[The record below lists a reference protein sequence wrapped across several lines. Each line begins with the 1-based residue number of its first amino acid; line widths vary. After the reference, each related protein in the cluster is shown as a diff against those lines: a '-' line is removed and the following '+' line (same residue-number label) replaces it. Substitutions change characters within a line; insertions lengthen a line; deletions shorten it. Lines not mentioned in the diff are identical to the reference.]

1 MWRPLSSFKYVLQG
15 NLYNAATSNQ
25 FQVYFARQYIHC
37 GNLCSVSSMFCKAIY
52 TMRRPLFSFKYV
64 LQGNLYNMANL
75 FSFKYVLQ
83 GNLYNV
89 ASSVQFQVYFARQ
102 SIQCGDLCSV
112 SSMFCKAISTMRRP
126 LFIFKYVLQGNIYNV
141 ATSVQFQV
149 CFARQY
155 IHCGDLVQFQICFAR
170 QSIQCGDLCSVSSI
184 FCKAIY
190 TMWRPLFSF
199 KYILQD
205 NLYTYN
211 AATSIQFQVCFAKQS
226 IQCGDLC
233 SVSSMF
239 CKAIY
244 TIRRPL
250 FSFKYVLQG
259 NLYNGATSVQ
269 FQVCFAKQSIQCG
282 DLCSSSSMFCKAIYT
297 MRQPLF
303 SFKYV
308 LQSNLYNAATSVQ
321 VQVCF
326 ARQSIQCGDL
336 CSVSSIFCKAIYTMW
351 QSLSSFKYVLQGNL
365 CNAAT
370 SVQFQEYF
378 ARQSIQCG
386 ELCSVQVC
394 FARRS
399 IQKGDLC
406 SVSSIFCKA
415 IYTMRRP
422 LFSFKYVLQG
432 NLYKEATSVQFRY
445 VLQGNLYNTA
455 TSVQFQVCF
464 ARQSMQSSDLCS
476 VSRIFC
482 KAIYT
487 MWRPLFGSSMFCKAI
502 YTKRRPLFSF
512 KYILQGNLYN
522 AATSVQFQVC
532 FARQSI
538 QCGDLCSVQV
548 CFARQSIQYGDLSA
562 VSSMFCKA
570 IYTLR
575 RPRFCFKYVLQGNL
589 YNVATSV
596 LFQV

>member
-1 MWRPLSSFKYVLQG
+1 MWRPLFSFKYVLQG
-15 NLYNAATSNQ
+15 NLYNAATSVHFQVCFARQYIQCGDLCAVSSMFCKAIYTLRRPCSVSNMFCKAIYTMWRPLFSFKYILQGNLYNVATSVQ
-25 FQVYFARQYIHC
+25 FQVYFARQSIHVQC
-37 GNLCSVSSMFCKAIY
+37 GDLYSVSSMFCKAIY

-64 LQGNLYNMANL
+64 LQGNLYN
-75 FSFKYVLQ
+75 K
-83 GNLYNV
+83 
-89 ASSVQFQVYFARQ
+89 
-102 SIQCGDLCSV
+102 
-112 SSMFCKAISTMRRP
+112 
-126 LFIFKYVLQGNIYNV
+126 

-149 CFARQY
+149 CFARQ
-155 IHCGDLVQFQICFAR
+155 
-170 QSIQCGDLCSVSSI
+170 SIQ
-184 FCKAIY
+184 
-190 TMWRPLFSF
+190 W
-199 KYILQD
+199 
-205 NLYTYN
+205 
-211 AATSIQFQVCFAKQS
+211 
-226 IQCGDLC
+226 GDLC

-244 TIRRPL
+244 TMRRPL
-250 FSFKYVLQG
+250 FKFKYVLQG
-259 NLYNGATSVQ
+259 NLYNAATSVQ

-282 DLCSSSSMFCKAIYT
+282 DICS
-297 MRQPLF
+297 
-303 SFKYV
+303 
-308 LQSNLYNAATSVQ
+308 

-432 NLYKEATSVQFRY
+432 NLYNVATSVQFRY

-464 ARQSMQSSDLCS
+464 ARQYIHCDDLGS
-476 VSRIFC
+476 V
-482 KAIYT
+482 
-487 MWRPLFGSSMFCKAI
+487 SSMFCKAI
-502 YTKRRPLFSF
+502 CTMWRPLFSF
-512 KYILQGNLYN
+512 KYDLQGNQYN
-522 AATSVQFQVC
+522 AANSVQFPVR

-538 QCGDLCSVQV
+538 QCGDLC
-548 CFARQSIQYGDLSA
+548 
-562 VSSMFCKA
+562 
-570 IYTLR
+570 
-575 RPRFCFKYVLQGNL
+575 
-589 YNVATSV
+589 
-596 LFQV
+596 